1 MVINA
6 KISQSIGAIN
16 RLYYASEYFWTNV
29 YDSPK
34 IIEGRRQNLEELS
47 FTKINIFPI
56 MNCNIFKVF
65 EYPFL

>member
-16 RLYYASEYFWTNV
+16 RHYSASEHFWTNV

-34 IIEGRRQNLEELS
+34 IIEGRQNLEELS
-47 FTKINIFPI
+47 FTKKNIFPI

-65 EYPFL
+65 EYPIL